1 MGEFSRMTR
10 DPAIMEGRAC
20 IRGMRVAVSMVLGN
34 LGVGVSIGELL
45 AAGLSLQREDVPES
59 LRYAAWIAQDRELP
73 LTPAAFGFGYSDSIE
88 PIRY

>member
-1 MGEFSRMTR
+1 MAEFSRITR

-20 IRGMRVAVSMVLGN
+20 IRGMRVTVSMVLGN
-34 LGVGVSIGELL
+34 H
-45 AAGLSLQREDVPES
+45 
-59 LRYAAWIAQDRELP
+59 AAWIAQDRELP